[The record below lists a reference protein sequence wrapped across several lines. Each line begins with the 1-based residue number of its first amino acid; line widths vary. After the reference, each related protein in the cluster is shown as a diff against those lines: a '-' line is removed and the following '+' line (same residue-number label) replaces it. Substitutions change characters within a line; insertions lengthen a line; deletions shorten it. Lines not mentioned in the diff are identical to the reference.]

1 MARRRG
7 GPAHPMELLFLPGLG
22 EVVAAEVGERLGP
35 GVRLRPVPG
44 RSDSFLLDLRG
55 PWDRLLEL
63 RTVVAAFAV
72 LTFAVPRPRSLTSG
86 EYLPEIVGAIRAVR
100 ELGPAPRPASF
111 RFDAAGVRSAGF
123 RRLAEELA
131 RATGLP
137 HDQDDGD
144 LVLRFRRAVER
155 PGGWDVL
162 VRLSTRPLSDRPW
175 RVRNLPG
182 AANATVAAAM
192 ACLTRPRPGDRVA
205 NLMAGS
211 GTLLVERLLAGPA
224 RVAVGVDVDRAVLED
239 CRQNLAAAGLEGR
252 ALLLAG
258 DVADDAWLAHGPY
271 DVLLADP
278 PWGTLMGDH
287 AANQELYATLL
298 ERARRAAAPGA
309 RLAVLTHEI
318 RLMERC
324 LDRARGLWEPEG
336 VTRVYQKGHHP
347 RIYLLRPAGP
357 APGRSR
363 PAGRA
368 GPRRPGRRTARAR
381 PRPGSP

>member
-1 MARRRG
+1 
-7 GPAHPMELLFLPGLG
+7 MELLFLPGLAD
-22 EVVAAEVGERLGP
+22 VVKAEARERLAGAE
-35 GVRLRPVPG
+35 RLRPVPG
-44 RSDSFLLDLRG
+44 RSDSLLLDLRG
-55 PWDRLLEL
+55 PWDRLLDL
-63 RTVVAAFAV
+63 RTIVAAFAV
-72 LTFAVPRPRSLTSG
+72 LTFGVPRPRSLTSG
-86 EYLPEIVGAIRAVR
+86 EYLPEIVRTIQAVR
-100 ELGPAPRPASF
+100 ELDPVPPPASF
-111 RFDAAGVRSAGF
+111 RFDAAGHRSAGF

-131 RATGLP
+131 SSTGLP
-137 HDQDDGD
+137 YDQDDGD

-155 PGGWDVL
+155 PDGWDVL

-175 RVRNLPG
+175 RVRNFPG

-192 ACLTRPRPGDRVA
+192 ARLTRPRPGDRVA
-205 NLMAGS
+205 NPLCGS

-224 RVAVGVDVDRAVLED
+224 RLAVGVDRDRAALEG
-239 CRQNLAAAGLEGR
+239 CRANLAAAGLGDR

-258 DVADDAWLAHGPY
+258 DVADDAWLARGPY

-278 PWGTLMGDH
+278 PWGTLIGDH
-287 AANQELYATLL
+287 AANQALYATLL
-298 ERARRAAAPGA
+298 ERAHRAAAPGA
-309 RLAVLTHEI
+309 RMAVLTHEI

-357 APGRSR
+357 ARARSR
-363 PAGRA
+363 PDGRG
-368 GPRRPGRRTARAR
+368 GPGRPGRRTGRAR

>member
-1 MARRRG
+1 
-7 GPAHPMELLFLPGLG
+7 MELLFLPGLG
-22 EVVAAEVGERLGP
+22 GVVEAEVAERLGP
-35 GVRLRPVPG
+35 AARLRPVPG

-55 PWDRLLEL
+55 PWDRLLRL
-63 RTVVAAFAV
+63 RTIVAAFAV
-72 LTFAVPRPRSLTSG
+72 LTFPVPRPRSLTSG
-86 EYLPEIVGAIRAVR
+86 EHLPRIVETIRAVR
-100 ELGPAPRPASF
+100 ELDPVPRPASF
-111 RFDAAGVRSAGF
+111 RFDAAGHGSAGF

-144 LVLRFRRAVER
+144 LVLRFRRAAER
-155 PGGWDVL
+155 PAGWDVL

-175 RVRNLPG
+175 RVRNFPG

-192 ACLTRPRPGDRVA
+192 ARLTRPRPQDRVA
-205 NLMAGS
+205 NLLCGS

-224 RVAVGVDVDRAVLED
+224 GVAVGVDRDRAVLED
-239 CRQNLAAAGLEGR
+239 CRHNLAAAGLGDR
-252 ALLLAG
+252 ALLLAC
-258 DVADDAWLAHGPY
+258 DLADDAWLAHGPY

-278 PWGTLMGDH
+278 PWGTLVGDH
-287 AANQELYATLL
+287 AANQDLYATLL

-347 RIYLLRPAGP
+347 RIYLLRPAGR
-357 APGRSR
+357 APGGSR

-368 GPRRPGRRTARAR
+368 GPRRPGRRTGRAR

>member
-7 GPAHPMELLFLPGLG
+7 GPAHPMELVFLPGLA

-35 GVRLRPVPG
+35 AVRLRPVPG

-55 PWDRLLEL
+55 PWDRLLGL
-63 RTVVAAFAV
+63 RTIVAAFAV
-72 LTFAVPRPRSLTSG
+72 LTFGVPRPRSLTSG
-86 EYLPEIVGAIRAVR
+86 EYLPQIVRAIQAVR
-100 ELGPAPRPASF
+100 ELGPRPGSF

-131 RATGLP
+131 RTTGLP

-144 LVLRFRRAVER
+144 LVLRFRRAAER
-155 PGGWDVL
+155 PDGWDVL

-175 RVRNLPG
+175 RVRNFPG

-192 ACLTRPRPGDRVA
+192 ARLTRPRPDDRVA

-211 GTLLVERLLAGPA
+211 GTLLIERLLAGPA
-224 RVAVGVDVDRAVLED
+224 RLAVGVDLDRAVLEA

-278 PWGTLMGDH
+278 PWGTLVGDH
-287 AANQELYATLL
+287 AANQGLYASLL
-298 ERARRAAAPGA
+298 ERARRGAAPGA
-309 RLAVLTHEI
+309 RLAVLTHEL

-347 RIYLLRPAGP
+347 RIYLLRPAGR

-368 GPRRPGRRTARAR
+368 GPRRPGRRTGRAR

>member
-1 MARRRG
+1 
-7 GPAHPMELLFLPGLG
+7 MELLFLPGLAG
-22 EVVAAEVGERLGP
+22 VVEAEVAERLGP
-35 GVRLRPVPG
+35 AARLRPVPG

-55 PWDRLLEL
+55 PWDRLLRL
-63 RTVVAAFAV
+63 RTIVAAFAV
-72 LTFAVPRPRSLTSG
+72 LTFPVPRPRSLTSG
-86 EYLPEIVGAIRAVR
+86 EYLPRIVETIRAVR
-100 ELGPAPRPASF
+100 ELDPVPRPASF
-111 RFDAAGVRSAGF
+111 RFDAAGHGSAGF

-131 RATGLP
+131 GATGLP

-144 LVLRFRRAVER
+144 LVLRFRRAAER
-155 PGGWDVL
+155 PDGWDVL

-175 RVRNLPG
+175 RVRNFPG

-192 ACLTRPRPGDRVA
+192 ARLTRPRPEDRVA
-205 NLMAGS
+205 NLLCGS

-224 RVAVGVDVDRAVLED
+224 RLAVGVDRDRAVLED
-239 CRQNLAAAGLEGR
+239 CRQNLAAAGLGDR
-252 ALLLAG
+252 ALLLAC

-278 PWGTLMGDH
+278 PWGTLVGDH
-287 AANQELYATLL
+287 AANQNLYAALL
-298 ERARRAAAPGA
+298 ERAHRAAAPGA

-357 APGRSR
+357 APGGSR
-363 PAGRA
+363 PAGRG
-368 GPRRPGRRTARAR
+368 GPRRPGRRTGRAR

>member
-7 GPAHPMELLFLPGLG
+7 GPAHPMELLFLPGLA

-35 GVRLRPVPG
+35 AVRLRPVLG

-55 PWDRLLEL
+55 PWDRLLGL
-63 RTVVAAFAV
+63 RTIVAAFAV
-72 LTFAVPRPRSLTSG
+72 LTFGVPRPRSLTSG
-86 EYLPEIVGAIRAVR
+86 EYLPQIVRAIQAVR
-100 ELGPAPRPASF
+100 ELGPRPGSF

-144 LVLRFRRAVER
+144 LVLRFRRAAER
-155 PGGWDVL
+155 PDGWDVL

-175 RVRNLPG
+175 RVRNFPG

-192 ACLTRPRPGDRVA
+192 ARLTRPRPDDRVA

-211 GTLLVERLLAGPA
+211 GTLLIERLLAGPA
-224 RVAVGVDVDRAVLED
+224 RLAVGVDLDRAVLEA

-278 PWGTLMGDH
+278 PWGTLVGDH
-287 AANQELYATLL
+287 AANQGLYASLL
-298 ERARRAAAPGA
+298 ERARRGAAPGA
-309 RLAVLTHEI
+309 RLAVLTHEVH
-318 RLMERC
+318 LMERC

-347 RIYLLRPAGP
+347 RIYLLRPAGRAP
-357 APGRSR
+357 ARSR

-368 GPRRPGRRTARAR
+368 GPRRPGRRTGRAR

>member
-7 GPAHPMELLFLPGLG
+7 GPAHPMELVFLPGLA

-35 GVRLRPVPG
+35 AVRLRPVPG

-55 PWDRLLEL
+55 PWDRLLGL
-63 RTVVAAFAV
+63 RTIVAAFAV
-72 LTFAVPRPRSLTSG
+72 LTFGVPRPRSLTSG
-86 EYLPEIVGAIRAVR
+86 EYLPQIVRAIQAVR
-100 ELGPAPRPASF
+100 ELGPRPGSF

-144 LVLRFRRAVER
+144 LVLRFRRAAER
-155 PGGWDVL
+155 PDGWDVL

-175 RVRNLPG
+175 RVRNFPG

-192 ACLTRPRPGDRVA
+192 ARLTRPRPDDRVA

-211 GTLLVERLLAGPA
+211 GTLLIERLLAGPA
-224 RVAVGVDVDRAVLED
+224 RLAVGVDLDPAVLEA
-239 CRQNLAAAGLEGR
+239 CRQNLTGAGLEGR

-278 PWGTLMGDH
+278 PWGTLVGDH
-287 AANQELYATLL
+287 AANQGLYASLL
-298 ERARRAAAPGA
+298 ERARRGAAPGA
-309 RLAVLTHEI
+309 RLAVLTHEV

-347 RIYLLRPAGP
+347 RVYLLRPAGR

-368 GPRRPGRRTARAR
+368 GPRRPGGRTGRAR

>member
-1 MARRRG
+1 
-7 GPAHPMELLFLPGLG
+7 MELLFLPGLAD
-22 EVVAAEVGERLGP
+22 VVEAEVGERLGRAA
-35 GVRLRPVPG
+35 RLRPVPG
-44 RSDSFLLDLRG
+44 RADSFLLELRG
-55 PWDRLLEL
+55 PWDQLLGL
-63 RTVVAAFAV
+63 RTIVAAFAV
-72 LTFAVPRPRSLTSG
+72 LTFPVPRPRSLTSG
-86 EYLPEIVGAIRAVR
+86 EYLPEIVETIRAVR
-100 ELGPAPRPASF
+100 QLDPVPRPASF
-111 RFDAAGVRSAGF
+111 RFDAAGHGSAGF

-131 RATGLP
+131 RATGLA

-144 LVLRFRRAVER
+144 LVLRFRRAAER
-155 PGGWDVL
+155 PAGWDVL

-175 RVRNLPG
+175 RVRNFPG

-192 ACLTRPRPGDRVA
+192 ARLTRPRPDDRVA
-205 NLMAGS
+205 NLLCGS

-224 RVAVGVDVDRAVLED
+224 RLAVGVDRDRAVLED
-239 CRQNLAAAGLEGR
+239 CRANLAAAGLTDR
-252 ALLLAG
+252 AELVQA
-258 DVADDAWLAHGPY
+258 DVADDAWLAGGPY

-278 PWGTLMGDH
+278 PWGTLVGDH
-287 AANQELYATLL
+287 AANQDLYATLL
-298 ERARRAAAPGA
+298 ERAHRAAAPGA

-324 LDRARGLWEPEG
+324 LDRARGLWEPED

-363 PAGRA
+363 PAGRG
-368 GPRRPGRRTARAR
+368 GPHRPGRRTGRAR

>member
-1 MARRRG
+1 
-7 GPAHPMELLFLPGLG
+7 MELLFLPGLAD
-22 EVVAAEVGERLGP
+22 VVEAEVGERLGP
-35 GVRLRPVPG
+35 AARLRPVPG
-44 RSDSFLLDLRG
+44 RSDSFLLELRG
-55 PWDRLLEL
+55 PWDQLLRL
-63 RTVVAAFAV
+63 RTIVAAFAV
-72 LTFAVPRPRSLTSG
+72 LTFPVPRPRSLTSG
-86 EYLPEIVGAIRAVR
+86 EYLPEIVEAIRAVR
-100 ELGPAPRPASF
+100 ALDPVPRPASF
-111 RFDAAGVRSAGF
+111 RFDAAGHQSAGF

-131 RATGLP
+131 RATGLA

-144 LVLRFRRAVER
+144 LVLRFRRAAER
-155 PGGWDVL
+155 PDGWDVL

-175 RVRNLPG
+175 RVRNFPG

-192 ACLTRPRPGDRVA
+192 ARLTGPRPDDRVA
-205 NLMAGS
+205 NLLCGS

-224 RVAVGVDVDRAVLED
+224 RLAVGVDRDRAVLED
-239 CRQNLAAAGLEGR
+239 CRENLAAAGIGGR
-252 ALLLAG
+252 ALLLAC
-258 DVADDAWLAHGPY
+258 DVADDAWLAYGPY

-278 PWGTLMGDH
+278 PWGTLVGDH
-287 AANQELYATLL
+287 AANQDLYATLL
-298 ERARRAAAPGA
+298 ERAHRAAAPGA

-324 LDRARGLWEPEG
+324 LDRARGLWQPEG

-368 GPRRPGRRTARAR
+368 GPRRPGRRTGRAR
-381 PRPGSP
+381 PRPESP

>member
-7 GPAHPMELLFLPGLG
+7 GPAHPMELLFLPGLA
-22 EVVAAEVGERLGP
+22 EVVEAEVGERLGP

-55 PWDRLLEL
+55 PWDQLLGL
-63 RTVVAAFAV
+63 RTIVAAFAV
-72 LTFAVPRPRSLTSG
+72 LTFGVPRPRSLTSG
-86 EYLPEIVGAIRAVR
+86 EYLPEIVRAVRAVR
-100 ELGPAPRPASF
+100 ELGPVPPPAGF
-111 RFDAAGVRSAGF
+111 RFDAAGPGSAGF

-137 HDQDDGD
+137 YDQDDGD
-144 LVLRFRRAVER
+144 LVLRFRRAAER

-175 RVRNLPG
+175 RVRHFPG

-192 ACLTRPRPGDRVA
+192 ARLTRPRPGDRVA
-205 NLMAGS
+205 NLLCGS
-211 GTLLVERLLAGPA
+211 GPLRGERLRAGPA
-224 RVAVGVDVDRAVLED
+224 RLAVGVDRDRAVLED
-239 CRQNLAAAGLEGR
+239 CRQNLAAAGLEDR
-252 ALLLAG
+252 ALLVAG
-258 DVADDAWLAHGPY
+258 DVAGDAWLAHGPY

-278 PWGTLMGDH
+278 PWGTLVGDH
-287 AANQELYATLL
+287 AANQALYATLL
-298 ERARRAAAPGA
+298 ERAHRAAAPGA

-347 RIYLLRPAGP
+347 RIYLLRPAGQ

-363 PAGRA
+363 PAGRG
-368 GPRRPGRRTARAR
+368 GPRRPGRRTGRAR

>member
-1 MARRRG
+1 MGRRRG
-7 GPAHPMELLFLPGLG
+7 GPAHPMELLFLPGLA

-35 GVRLRPVPG
+35 AVRLRPVPG

-55 PWDRLLEL
+55 PWDRLLGL
-63 RTVVAAFAV
+63 RTIVAAFAV
-72 LTFAVPRPRSLTSG
+72 LTFGVPRPRSLTSG
-86 EYLPEIVGAIRAVR
+86 EYLPQIVRAIQAVR
-100 ELGPAPRPASF
+100 ELGPWPGSF

-137 HDQDDGD
+137 NDQDDGD
-144 LVLRFRRAVER
+144 LVLRFRRAAER
-155 PGGWDVL
+155 PDGWDVL

-175 RVRNLPG
+175 RVRNFPG

-192 ACLTRPRPGDRVA
+192 ARLTRPRPDDRVA

-224 RVAVGVDVDRAVLED
+224 GLAVGVDLDRAVLEA

-278 PWGTLMGDH
+278 PWGTLVGDH
-287 AANQELYATLL
+287 AANQGLYATLL
-298 ERARRAAAPGA
+298 ERARRGAAPGA
-309 RLAVLTHEI
+309 RLAVLTHEV

-347 RIYLLRPAGP
+347 RIYLLRPAGR

-368 GPRRPGRRTARAR
+368 GPRRPGRRTGRAR

>member
-1 MARRRG
+1 
-7 GPAHPMELLFLPGLG
+7 MELLFLPGLA
-22 EVVAAEVGERLGP
+22 EVVEAEVRERLGP
-35 GVRLRPVPG
+35 AARPRPVPG
-44 RSDSFLLDLRG
+44 RSDSLRLELRG
-55 PWDRLLEL
+55 PWDRLLGL

-72 LTFAVPRPRSLTSG
+72 LTFPVPRPRSLTSG
-86 EYLPEIVGAIRAVR
+86 EYLPEIVRTIQAVR
-100 ELGPAPRPASF
+100 DLDPAPPPASF
-111 RFDAAGVRSAGF
+111 RFDAAGPTSGGF

-131 RATGLP
+131 RATGLA

-144 LVLRFRRAVER
+144 LLLRFRRAAGR

-192 ACLTRPRPGDRVA
+192 ARLTRPRPRDRVA
-205 NLMAGS
+205 NLMCGS
-211 GTLLVERLLAGPA
+211 GTLLIERLLTGPA
-224 RVAVGVDVDRAVLED
+224 RLAVGVDRDRAALDD
-239 CRQNLAAAGLEGR
+239 CRANLAAAGLADR
-252 ALLLAG
+252 VALVHG

-278 PWGTLMGDH
+278 PWGTLVGDH
-287 AANQELYATLL
+287 AGNRDLYATLL
-298 ERARRAAAPGA
+298 ERARRGAAPGA

-324 LDRARGLWEPEG
+324 LEAARHLWEPEG
-336 VTRVYQKGHHP
+336 VTRVYAKGHHP
-347 RIYLLRPAGP
+347 RIYLLRPAGTAP
-357 APGRSR
+357 ARSR
-363 PAGRA
+363 PAGPGA
-368 GPRRPGRRTARAR
+368 PGRPGRRTGRAR

>member
-1 MARRRG
+1 
-7 GPAHPMELLFLPGLG
+7 MELLFLPGLAG
-22 EVVAAEVGERLGP
+22 VVEAEVAERLGP
-35 GVRLRPVPG
+35 AARLRPVPG

-55 PWDRLLEL
+55 PWDRLLRL
-63 RTVVAAFAV
+63 RTIVAAFAV
-72 LTFAVPRPRSLTSG
+72 LTFPVPRPRALTSG
-86 EYLPEIVGAIRAVR
+86 EHLPRIVETIGAVR
-100 ELGPAPRPASF
+100 ELDPVPRPASF
-111 RFDAAGVRSAGF
+111 RFDAAGHGSAGF

-144 LVLRFRRAVER
+144 LVLRFRRAAER
-155 PGGWDVL
+155 PDGWDVL

-175 RVRNLPG
+175 RVRNFPG

-192 ACLTRPRPGDRVA
+192 ARLTRPRPEDRVA
-205 NLMAGS
+205 NLLCGS

-224 RVAVGVDVDRAVLED
+224 RVAVGVDRDRAVLED
-239 CRQNLAAAGLEGR
+239 CRHNLAAAGLGDR
-252 ALLLAG
+252 ALLLAC

-278 PWGTLMGDH
+278 PWGTLVGDH
-287 AANQELYATLL
+287 AANQDLYTTLL

-357 APGRSR
+357 APGGSR

-368 GPRRPGRRTARAR
+368 GPRRPGRRTGRAR

>member
-1 MARRRG
+1 
-7 GPAHPMELLFLPGLG
+7 MELLFLPGLA

-35 GVRLRPVPG
+35 AVRLRPVPG

-55 PWDRLLEL
+55 PWDQLLRL

-86 EYLPEIVGAIRAVR
+86 EHLPEIVRAVQAVR
-100 ELGPAPRPASF
+100 ELGPGPRPASF

-131 RATGLP
+131 RATGLA

-144 LVLRFRRAVER
+144 LALRFRRAVER

-175 RVRNLPG
+175 RVRNFPG

-192 ACLTRPRPGDRVA
+192 ARLTRPRPDDRVA

-224 RVAVGVDVDRAVLED
+224 GLAVGVDLDRAVLEA

-278 PWGTLMGDH
+278 PWGTLVGDH
-287 AANQELYATLL
+287 AANQDLYATLL

-336 VTRVYQKGHHP
+336 VTRVFQKGHHP

-368 GPRRPGRRTARAR
+368 GPRRPGRRTGRAR
-381 PRPGSP
+381 PHPGPP